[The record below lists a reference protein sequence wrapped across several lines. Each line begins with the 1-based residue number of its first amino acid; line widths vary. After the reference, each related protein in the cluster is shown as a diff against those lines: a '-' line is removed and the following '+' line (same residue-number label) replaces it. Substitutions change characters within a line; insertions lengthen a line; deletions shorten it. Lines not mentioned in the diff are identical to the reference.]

1 MTLWQEVEFT
11 NELTALA
18 QGSASLGSVNL
29 LEGAT
34 YYLEIERPDTFT
46 DAGYDYS
53 VDVNCIASSLA
64 VLDVVNCD
72 ENKNKN
78 NTLLAMA

>member
-18 QGSASLGSVNL
+18 QDSASLSNIKLVA
-29 LEGAT
+29 GAT
-34 YYLEIERPDTFT
+34 YYLEIERPDNFT

-53 VDVNCIASSLA
+53 VEVTCVASSLA
-64 VLDVVNCD
+64 NMSRD
-72 ENKNKN
+72 ENKN